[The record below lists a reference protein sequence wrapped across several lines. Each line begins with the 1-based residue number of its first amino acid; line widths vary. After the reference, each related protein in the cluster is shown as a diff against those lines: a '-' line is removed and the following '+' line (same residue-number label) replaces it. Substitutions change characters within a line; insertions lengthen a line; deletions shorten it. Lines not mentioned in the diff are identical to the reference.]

1 MYDLVIIGAG
11 PGGLSAALYAARA
24 RLDVLVLEKGGVGG
38 QIAIT
43 DIIENYPGSIVDQK
57 ESGSSLTERMRKQAE
72 KFGAKFQK
80 AEVKEVD
87 LDQKIKKITLE
98 KGGVIE
104 SKALIIATGANPRK
118 LGVPGEKEFTGK
130 GVSYCATCDAELF
143 TDLEVFVVGA
153 RNSAVEEATY
163 LADFARKVTILVRRE
178 KLRCD
183 EIVKERA
190 EKKSNLF
197 FKYYTSIKEI
207 KGDMMLDKLVFVD
220 NKTKEEW
227 VYEADEDDGLMGVF
241 VFIGT
246 NPNSE
251 LFKGKVAMTDDN
263 YIITDEF
270 MQTDKDLVFAVGD
283 VRDTPL
289 RQVVTAASDGAI
301 AAVKAEKIIKAL
313 DY

>member
-11 PGGLSAALYAARA
+11 PGGLSAGLYASRA
-24 RLDVLVLEKGGVGG
+24 KLDVLILEKGGIGG

-43 DIIENYPGSIVDQK
+43 DIIENYPGSLVDEK
-57 ESGSSLTERMRKQAE
+57 ESGPSLTERMRAQAE
-72 KFGAKFQK
+72 RFGAKIQK
-80 AEVKEVD
+80 ATVKSVD
-87 LDQKIKKITLE
+87 FDGKVKKITIDNGE
-98 KGGVIE
+98 VIE
-104 SKALIIATGANPRK
+104 SKSVIIATGANPRK

-183 EIVKERA
+183 AIVEERA
-190 EKKSNLF
+190 RKKDNIF

-207 KGDMMLDKLVFVD
+207 KGDGMLTKLVFVD
-220 NKTKEEW
+220 NQTKEEW
-227 VYEADEDDGLMGVF
+227 EYEADEDDGLMGVF

-246 NPNSE
+246 NPNSA
-251 LFKGKVAMTDDN
+251 LFEGVVDMTDDG
-263 YIITDEF
+263 YIITDEK
-270 MQTDKDLVFAVGD
+270 MRTNKDLVFAVGD

-301 AAVKAEKIIKAL
+301 AGVMAEKQIKAL

>member
-11 PGGLSAALYAARA
+11 PGGLSAGLYAARA
-24 RLDVLVLEKGGVGG
+24 RLNVLILEKGGIGG

-43 DIIENYPGSIVDQK
+43 DIIENYPGSIVDDK
-57 ESGSSLTERMRKQAE
+57 ESGPSLTERMRKQAE

-80 AEVKEVD
+80 ATVKEVD
-87 LDQKIKKITLE
+87 LDSKIKKLTIDDGE
-98 KGGVIE
+98 VIE
-104 SKALIIATGANPRK
+104 TKSVIIATGANPRK
-118 LGVPGEKEFTGK
+118 LDVPGEKEFTGK

-143 TDLEVFVVGA
+143 SDLEVFVVGA

-163 LADFARKVTILVRRE
+163 LADFARKVTVLVRRE

-183 EIVKERA
+183 EIVAERA
-190 EKKSNLF
+190 KKKENLS

-207 KGDMMLDKLVFVD
+207 KGEGMLNKLVFVD
-220 NKTKEEW
+220 NETKEEW
-227 VYEADEDDGLMGVF
+227 EYEADEDDGLMGVF

-246 NPNSE
+246 IPNST
-251 LFKGKVAMTDDN
+251 LFEGKVDMTDDG
-263 YIITDEF
+263 YIITDEK
-270 MQTDKDLVFAVGD
+270 MQTNKDLVFAVGD
-283 VRDTPL
+283 VRNTPL

-301 AAVKAEKIIKAL
+301 AAVAAEKIIKAL

>member
-11 PGGLSAALYAARA
+11 PGGLSAGLYASRA
-24 RLDVLVLEKGGVGG
+24 KLDVLILEKGGIGG

-43 DIIENYPGSIVDQK
+43 DIIENYPGSLVDEK
-57 ESGSSLTERMRKQAE
+57 ESGPSLTERMREQAE
-72 KFGAKFQK
+72 RFGAKIQK
-80 AEVKEVD
+80 ATVKSVD
-87 LDQKIKKITLE
+87 FDGKVKKITIDN
-98 KGGVIE
+98 GQVIE
-104 SKALIIATGANPRK
+104 SKGVIIATGANPKK

-163 LADFARKVTILVRRE
+163 LADFARKVTVLVRRE

-183 EIVKERA
+183 AIVEERA
-190 EKKSNLF
+190 KKKDNMF

-207 KGDMMLDKLVFVD
+207 KGDGMLTKLVFVD
-220 NKTKEEW
+220 NQTKEEW
-227 VYEADEDDGLMGVF
+227 EYEADEDDGLMGVF

-246 NPNSE
+246 NPNST
-251 LFKGKVAMTDDN
+251 LFEGVVDMTDDG
-263 YIITDEF
+263 YIITDEK
-270 MQTDKDLVFAVGD
+270 MRTNKDLVFAVGD

-301 AAVKAEKIIKAL
+301 AGVMAEKQIKAL

>member
-11 PGGLSAALYAARA
+11 PGGLSAGLYAARA
-24 RLDVLVLEKGGVGG
+24 RLNVLILEKGGIGG

-43 DIIENYPGSIVDQK
+43 DIIENYPGSLVGEK
-57 ESGSSLTERMRKQAE
+57 ESGPSLTERMRQQVE
-72 KFGAKFQK
+72 TFGGKIQK
-80 AEVKEVD
+80 AEVKDVD
-87 LDQKIKKITLE
+87 FDDKIKKITLNN
-98 KGGVIE
+98 GDVIE
-104 SKALIIATGANPRK
+104 TKAVIIATGANPRK
-118 LGVPGEKEFTGK
+118 LNVPGEKEFTGK
-130 GVSYCATCDAELF
+130 GVSYCATCDADLF

-163 LADFARKVTILVRRE
+163 LADFARKVTVLVRRE

-183 EIVKERA
+183 EIVAERA
-190 EKKSNLF
+190 KKKDNLE

-207 KGDMMLDKLVFVD
+207 QGEGMLNRLVFV
-220 NKTKEEW
+220 NNQTKEEW
-227 VYEADEDDGLMGVF
+227 VYDADEDDGLMGVF

-246 NPNSE
+246 NPNST
-251 LFKGKVAMTDDN
+251 LFEGKVDMTDEG
-263 YIITDEF
+263 YIVTDEK
-270 MQTDKDLVFAVGD
+270 MMTNKDLVFAVGD

-301 AAVKAEKIIKAL
+301 AAVSAEKIIKAL

>member
-11 PGGLSAALYAARA
+11 PGGLSAGLYASRA
-24 RLDVLVLEKGGVGG
+24 KLDVLILEKGGIGG
-38 QIAIT
+38 QITIT
-43 DIIENYPGSIVDQK
+43 DIIENYPGSLVDEK
-57 ESGSSLTERMRKQAE
+57 ESGPSLTERMRAQAE
-72 KFGAKFQK
+72 RFGAKIQK
-80 AEVKEVD
+80 ATVKSVD
-87 LDQKIKKITLE
+87 FDGKVKKITIDNGE
-98 KGGVIE
+98 VIE
-104 SKALIIATGANPRK
+104 SKSVIIATGANPRK

-183 EIVKERA
+183 AIVEERA
-190 EKKSNLF
+190 RKKDNIF

-207 KGDMMLDKLVFVD
+207 KGDGMLTKLVFVD
-220 NKTKEEW
+220 NQTKEEW
-227 VYEADEDDGLMGVF
+227 EYEADEDDGLMGVF

-246 NPNSE
+246 NPNSA
-251 LFKGKVAMTDDN
+251 LFEGVVDMTDDG
-263 YIITDEF
+263 YIITDEK
-270 MQTDKDLVFAVGD
+270 MRTNKDLVFAVGD

-301 AAVKAEKIIKAL
+301 AGVMAEKQIKAL